1 MKFPFSS
8 TAGQRSWA
16 GPALV
21 EIQLMIRKGEA
32 REGAIEWMGKR
43 VCGECKDD
51 LREGILI
58 GRKRRV

>member
-1 MKFPFSS
+1 M
-8 TAGQRSWA
+8 
-16 GPALV
+16 V